1 MTLCRAVPAQSFN
14 YLSLQERH
22 VYTEGPHTAN
32 THGVTQ
38 FL

>member
-1 MTLCRAVPAQSFN
+1 MILRRAVPAQSIN

-22 VYTEGPHTAN
+22 VYTERPQTAN
-32 THGVTQ
+32 EQGVTK